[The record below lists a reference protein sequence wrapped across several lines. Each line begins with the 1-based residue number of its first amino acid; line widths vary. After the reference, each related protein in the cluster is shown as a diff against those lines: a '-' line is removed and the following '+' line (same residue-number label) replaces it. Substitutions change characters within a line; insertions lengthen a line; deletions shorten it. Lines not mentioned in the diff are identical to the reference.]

1 MLKHFIQKKINF
13 YFIKHTHNSNSIL
26 VGTSTYFIM
35 ATHLPTI
42 WLSTFMFDV
51 TKYYAPINVFNLI
64 KNVYAVCIYLSM
76 FIFYYV
82 SSSSNIITNNEKKIV
97 IIDDG

>member
-13 YFIKHTHNSNSIL
+13 YFIRHTHNSNSIL

-42 WLSTFMFDV
+42 WLSTSMFDV
-51 TKYYAPINVFNLI
+51 TKYYAPINV
-64 KNVYAVCIYLSM
+64 YAICIYLSM
-76 FIFYYV
+76 FIFYYL
-82 SSSSNIITNNEKKIV
+82 SSSSNIITNNKKNNSNHI
-97 IIDDG
+97 